1 MTLYFVKAVAG
12 TREGLV
18 LGLALGTALVVFA
31 ASPAAARPRD
41 TVLSSAFRCAT
52 IGDSRTWL
60 DCYYGA
66 AQPVRAVLGLQP
78 VPASQLRLVTQ
89 PPAGTPSADDIEVRD
104 TVMNG
109 AVRCIS
115 QGDARQWLDCYYA
128 AARPM
133 RVRLGLESG
142 AVMQAPQPA
151 QAASSFGKE
160 PVDVSPLGNADH
172 VSSAMRAYTF
182 DKLGWFTVTLQN
194 GQVWRQINGDTTIA
208 HWKKPAGTYLVRVS
222 EGFLGSYNLQVK
234 NEPGLFKVRRV
245 Q

>member
-18 LGLALGTALVVFA
+18 LGLALGTALVMFA

-78 VPASQLRLVTQ
+78 VPTSQLRLVTQ

-104 TVMNG
+104 MVMNG

-115 QGDARQWLDCYYA
+115 QSDARQWLDCYYA

-142 AVMQAPQPA
+142 AVMQAPQLA

-208 HWKKPAGTYLVRVS
+208 HWKKPAGTYSVRVS